1 MMFKRFR
8 SVVESG
14 RVHHLLTLILGLIFF
29 AHQAAAQAATDLRGV
44 VEDPSKAAVPGA
56 RLILI
61 NKATGENRTATS
73 DSNGRFLFEN
83 VLPGDY
89 TLNVQAEEFRAYV
102 KDVTIGAESL
112 EITVKMK
119 IAPEEQQ
126 ITVMGTQDRVRPE
139 DNADAV
145 KVNDQFIRELP
156 SESQDIVPL
165 LGNFLS
171 PGTLGAE
178 GVSLVVDGVEVN
190 ELDTPTWSIKD
201 VAVNQNPYSA
211 EFRRPGK
218 SRIEVTTRQ
227 PSRKYFHGGISYYA
241 HNSAMDARNFF
252 AQEKP
257 GLDRRLWEGGLSGP
271 LTGRAATFFLSG
283 SHLEDDREMV
293 VNAFTPAG
301 QVVKNVPTHQDRTN
315 LLGRLDIYPSK
326 VHTITVLYTF
336 NLQNGRNQGVSGLFL
351 PEQGNGDQ
359 EHLHR
364 VEISDQALVSGN
376 LLNVLRLLAK
386 RKTQSA
392 GAPADRPK
400 IVVNGAFT
408 GGPSSTFR
416 RDRETVAELDDTVSY
431 SRGMHTFR
439 FGGTSRAKILNIFDA
454 SNFAGTFEFA
464 SLADFNNQTPYVF
477 GMSQGQ
483 PNTSFVE
490 YEANGFFQAEL
501 RPRPEFSLLLGVRYD
516 WQSTLDDRKDFAPRI
531 SLAFAPGKQKTVFRA
546 GAGIFYDRLPGSV
559 IDRAMLFQGLRMQEV
574 VILDPPYPDPF
585 ATGANPPPSFFRVSP
600 GTRAPYLLD
609 ASLGIEQQLW
619 KGAQLTVEG
628 QTSRGV
634 HLFRSRNVNA
644 PLPLTGL
651 QPDPNFTNID
661 QAESSATLRGNALN
675 VSFRGQ
681 IGKRFHGMAQYTF
694 SHTINDASG
703 VFSLPANNYDLRPE
717 RGRADF
723 DRRHRFSF
731 FGTLNLPAG
740 FRFGAVLAVSTAPPF
755 NIKTGADDNHDSVAT
770 DRPAN
775 VGRDTGQGPDLL
787 QLDLRFGKSFRF
799 PRPANRER
807 TSRNLEFNVDAFN
820 VLNRTNF
827 NNFVGVQTSP
837 FFGRA
842 NSALPARLI
851 QLSVRY
857 HF

>member
-1 MMFKRFR
+1 M
-8 SVVESG
+8 
-14 RVHHLLTLILGLIFF
+14 
-29 AHQAAAQAATDLRGV
+29 
-44 VEDPSKAAVPGA
+44 
-56 RLILI
+56 
-61 NKATGENRTATS
+61 
-73 DSNGRFLFEN
+73 
-83 VLPGDY
+83 
-89 TLNVQAEEFRAYV
+89 
-102 KDVTIGAESL
+102 
-112 EITVKMK
+112 
-119 IAPEEQQ
+119 
-126 ITVMGTQDRVRPE
+126 
-139 DNADAV
+139 
-145 KVNDQFIRELP
+145 
-156 SESQDIVPL
+156 
-165 LGNFLS
+165 
-171 PGTLGAE
+171 
-178 GVSLVVDGVEVN
+178 
-190 ELDTPTWSIKD
+190 
-201 VAVNQNPYSA
+201 
-211 EFRRPGK
+211 
-218 SRIEVTTRQ
+218 
-227 PSRKYFHGGISYYA
+227 
-241 HNSAMDARNFF
+241 
-252 AQEKP
+252 
-257 GLDRRLWEGGLSGP
+257 
-271 LTGRAATFFLSG
+271 
-283 SHLEDDREMV
+283 
-293 VNAFTPAG
+293 
-301 QVVKNVPTHQDRTN
+301 
-315 LLGRLDIYPSK
+315 
-326 VHTITVLYTF
+326 
-336 NLQNGRNQGVSGLFL
+336 
-351 PEQGNGDQ
+351 
-359 EHLHR
+359 
-364 VEISDQALVSGN
+364 SDQAVVSGN
-376 LLNVLRLLAK
+376 LLNILRLVVK

-392 GAPADRPK
+392 GAPADMPK

-431 SRGMHTFR
+431 SRGMHTVR

-464 SLADFNNQTPYVF
+464 SLADFNNQMPYAF
-477 GMSQGQ
+477 RMNQGQ
-483 PNTSFVE
+483 PNASFVE
-490 YEANGFFQAEL
+490 YEANGFLQDEL
-501 RPRPEFSLLLGVRYD
+501 RLRPDFSLLLGARYD
-516 WQSTLDDRKDFAPRI
+516 WQSALDDRMDFAPRT

-628 QTSRGV
+628 QTFRGV

-651 QPDPNFTNID
+651 PPDPNFTSID

-755 NIKTGADDNHDSVAT
+755 NITTGADDNHDSVAT
-770 DRPAN
+770 DRPPG
-775 VGRDTGQGPDLL
+775 VGRNTGHGPNLL

-807 TSRNLEFNVDAFN
+807 TSRNLEFNVDVFN
-820 VLNRTNF
+820 VSNRTNF

>member
-1 MMFKRFR
+1 MMFKCFRF
-8 SVVESG
+8 VAGAGPFTQLLALMLVLMLF
-14 RVHHLLTLILGLIFF
+14 VH
-29 AHQAAAQAATDLRGV
+29 QVAAQGGTYLRGM
-44 VEDPSKAAVPGA
+44 VEDPSTAAVAGA
-56 RLILI
+56 ELTLI
-61 NKATGENRTATS
+61 NKATGETRTTES
-73 DSNGRFLFEN
+73 DDNGRFLFEN
-83 VLPGDY
+83 VAPGGY
-89 TLNVQAEEFRAYV
+89 ILKAQADEFRPFE
-102 KDVTIGAESL
+102 KDVTIGADSL
-112 EITVKMK
+112 EVSVKLK
-119 IAPEEQQ
+119 IASEEQQ
-126 ITVMGTQDRVRPE
+126 VTVTANQDRVLPE

-145 KVNDQFIRELP
+145 KVNDQLIRELP
-156 SESQDIVPL
+156 MESQDILSVL
-165 LGNFLS
+165 SNFLS
-171 PGTLGAE
+171 LATIGAE

-201 VAVNQNPYSA
+201 VVINQSPYSA

-227 PSRKYFHGGISYYA
+227 PSRRYFHGGISYYA
-241 HNSAMDARNFF
+241 RNSTLDARNFF
-252 AQEKP
+252 AQQKP
-257 GLDRRLWEGGLSGP
+257 DLDRRLWEGGLSGP
-271 LTGRAATFFLSG
+271 LVGRRATFFLSG
-283 SHLEDDREMV
+283 SHLEDDEEMV
-293 VNAFTPAG
+293 VNAFTPGG
-301 QVVKNVPTHQDRTN
+301 QVVKNVPTHLDRTN
-315 LLGRLDIYPSK
+315 LLGRLDFYPNK
-326 VHTITVLYTF
+326 VHKITALYTL
-336 NLQNGRNQGVSGLFL
+336 NLQFGSNQGVSGFLL
-351 PEQGNGDQ
+351 PEQGNGGQ

-364 VEISDQALVSGN
+364 IEISDQAVVSSN
-376 LLNVLRLLAK
+376 LLNILRLVAK

-392 GAPADRPK
+392 GAPADMPK

-431 SRGMHTFR
+431 SRGMHTLR

-454 SNFAGTFEFA
+454 SNFTGTFEFA

-477 GMSQGQ
+477 RMNEGQ
-483 PNTSFVE
+483 PNASFVE
-490 YEANGFFQAEL
+490 YEANGFFQDEL
-501 RPRPEFSLLLGVRYD
+501 RIRPDFSMLLGLRYD
-516 WQSTLDDRKDFAPRI
+516 WQSALDDRKDFAPRI

-559 IDRAMLFQGLRMQEV
+559 IDRAMLFQVLRMKEV

-585 ATGANPPPSFFRVSP
+585 ATGANPPPSFFRISP

-619 KGAQLTVEG
+619 KAAQLTVEG
-628 QTSRGV
+628 QSLRGV

-651 QPDPNFTNID
+651 PPDPNFTNID
-661 QAESSATLRGNALN
+661 QLESSATLRGNALN

-694 SHTINDASG
+694 SHMINDVSG

-717 RGRADF
+717 QSRAEF

-731 FGTLNLPAG
+731 VGSLNLPAG
-740 FRFGAVLAVSTAPPF
+740 FRFGAVLAVSTGPPF
-755 NIKTGADDNHDSVAT
+755 NITTGADNNHDSVAT
-770 DRPAN
+770 DRPAG
-775 VGRDTGQGPDLL
+775 VGRNTGQGPDLL
-787 QLDLRFGKSFRF
+787 QLDLRFGKSLRF

-820 VLNRTNF
+820 ILNRTNF
-827 NNFVGVQTSP
+827 NNFVGVQSSP

-842 NSALPARLI
+842 NSALPPRLV

>member
-1 MMFKRFR
+1 MFKSFRFAVGTG
-8 SVVESG
+8 SFG
-14 RVHHLLTLILGLIFF
+14 HILALIF
-29 AHQAAAQAATDLRGV
+29 ALVLLPNQAAAQSATYLRGV
-44 VEDPSKAAVPGA
+44 VEDPSRAAVPGA
-56 RLILI
+56 RLILM
-61 NKATGENRTATS
+61 NKATGENRTAIS
-73 DSNGRFLFEN
+73 DSNGHFIFEN
-83 VLPGDY
+83 VPPGDY

-126 ITVMGTQDRVRPE
+126 ITVMGTQDRVLPQE
-139 DNADAV
+139 NADAV
-145 KVNDQFIRELP
+145 KVNDRLIRELP
-156 SESQDIVPL
+156 TESQDIVSL
-165 LGNFLS
+165 LSNFLS
-171 PGTLGAE
+171 PGAMGAE

-190 ELDTPTWSIKD
+190 ELDAPTWSIRD
-201 VAVNQNPYSA
+201 VTINQNPYSA

-227 PSRKYFHGGISYYA
+227 PSRRYFHGGISYYA
-241 HNSAMDARNFF
+241 RNSAMDARNFF

-271 LTGRAATFFLSG
+271 LAGRAVTFFLSG
-283 SHLEDDREMV
+283 SQLEDDRDMV
-293 VNAFTPAG
+293 VNAFTPTG

-326 VHTITVLYTF
+326 VHTITMLYTL
-336 NLQNGRNQGVSGLFL
+336 NLQNGRNQGVSGFFL
-351 PEQGNGDQ
+351 PDQGNGGQ

-364 VEISDQALVSGN
+364 IEMSDQAVVSGN
-376 LLNVLRLLAK
+376 LLNILRLVVK

-392 GAPADRPK
+392 GAPADMPK

-431 SRGMHTFR
+431 SRGMHTVR

-464 SLADFNNQTPYVF
+464 SLADFNNQMPYVF
-477 GMSQGQ
+477 RMNQGQ
-483 PNTSFVE
+483 PNASFVE
-490 YEANGFFQAEL
+490 YETNGFFQDEL
-501 RPRPEFSLLLGVRYD
+501 RLRPDFSLLLGVRYD
-516 WQSTLDDRKDFAPRI
+516 WQSALDDRKDFAPRI
-531 SLAFAPGKQKTVFRA
+531 ALAFAPGKQKTVLRA
-546 GAGIFYDRLPGSV
+546 GAGMFYDRLPGSV
-559 IDRAMLFQGLRMQEV
+559 IDRAMLFQAIRMQEA

-585 ATGANPPPSFFRVSP
+585 ATGANPPPSFFRISP

-628 QTSRGV
+628 QTLRGV

-651 QPDPNFTNID
+651 PPDPNFTNID
-661 QAESSATLRGNALN
+661 QLESSATLEGNAFN

-694 SHTINDASG
+694 SHTINDTSG

-731 FGTLNLPAG
+731 FGTLTLPAG
-740 FRFGAVLAVSTAPPF
+740 FRLGAVLAVSTAPPV
-755 NIKTGADDNHDSVAT
+755 NITTGADSNHDSVAT

-775 VGRDTGQGPDLL
+775 VGRNTGQGPDLL

>member
-1 MMFKRFR
+1 MFKRFR
-8 SVVESG
+8 FVVGTSSFG
-14 RVHHLLTLILGLIFF
+14 HILTLILGLVLIPN
-29 AHQAAAQAATDLRGV
+29 QAAAQSATYLGGV
-44 VEDPSKAAVPGA
+44 VEDPSRAAVPGA
-56 RLILI
+56 KLILI
-61 NKATGENRTATS
+61 NKATGENRTAIS
-73 DSNGRFLFEN
+73 DSDGRFLFEN
-83 VLPGDY
+83 VHPGDY
-89 TLNVQAEEFRAYV
+89 TLNAQAEEFRAYV
-102 KDVTIGAESL
+102 MDVIVGTESL

-126 ITVMGTQDRVRPE
+126 ITVTGTQDRVLPQ

-145 KVNDQFIRELP
+145 KVNDQLIRELP
-156 SESQDIVPL
+156 TESQDIVPL
-165 LGNFLS
+165 LSNFLS
-171 PGTLGAE
+171 PGTMGAE

-190 ELDTPTWSIKD
+190 ELDAPAWSIKD
-201 VAVNQNPYSA
+201 VTINQNPYSA

-227 PSRKYFHGGISYYA
+227 PSRRYFHGGISYYA
-241 HNSAMDARNFF
+241 RNSAMDARNFF

-271 LTGRAATFFLSG
+271 LAGRAATFFLSG
-283 SHLEDDREMV
+283 SHLEDDRDMV

-301 QVVKNVPTHQDRTN
+301 QVVRNAPTHQDRTN

-326 VHTITVLYTF
+326 VHTITALYTL
-336 NLQNGRNQGVSGLFL
+336 NLQSGRNQGVSGFFL
-351 PEQGNGDQ
+351 PEQGNGDHEQ
-359 EHLHR
+359 LHR
-364 VEISDQALVSGN
+364 IEMSDQAVVSGN
-376 LLNVLRLLAK
+376 LLNVLRLVVK
-386 RKTQSA
+386 RKTQRA
-392 GAPADRPK
+392 GAPADTPK

-408 GGPSSTFR
+408 GGPSSSFR

-439 FGGTSRAKILNIFDA
+439 FGGTSRAKILNVFDA

-477 GMSQGQ
+477 RMNQGQ
-483 PNTSFVE
+483 PNASFVVH
-490 YEANGFFQAEL
+490 EANGFFQDEL
-501 RPRPEFSLLLGVRYD
+501 RLRPDFSLLLGVRYD
-516 WQSTLDDRKDFAPRI
+516 WQSALDDRTDFAPRI

-559 IDRAMLFQGLRMQEV
+559 IDRDMLFQGLRMQEV
-574 VILDPPYPDPF
+574 VILNPPYPDPF
-585 ATGANPPPSFFRVSP
+585 ATAANPPPSFFRVSP

-609 ASLGIEQQLW
+609 ATLGIEQQLW

-628 QTSRGV
+628 QALRGV

-651 QPDPNFTNID
+651 PPDPNFTSID
-661 QAESSATLRGNALN
+661 QVESSATLRGNALN

-681 IGKRFHGMAQYTF
+681 IGKHFQGMAQYTF
-694 SHTINDASG
+694 SHTINDTSG

-731 FGTLNLPAG
+731 FGSLNLPAG

-755 NIKTGADDNHDSVAT
+755 NITTGADDNQDSVAT

-775 VGRDTGQGPDLL
+775 VARNTGQGPDLL

-807 TSRNLEFNVDAFN
+807 PSRNLEFNVDAFN

-837 FFGRA
+837 FFGGA

>member
-1 MMFKRFR
+1 MFERFR
-8 SVVESG
+8 SVLESDPV
-14 RVHHLLTLILGLIFF
+14 RHLLVLILGLTCF
-29 AHQAAAQAATDLRGV
+29 AHQAAAQAVTSLRGV
-44 VEDPSKAAVPGA
+44 VKDPSSAAVPGA
-56 RLILI
+56 NLILI
-61 NKATGENRTATS
+61 NKATGENRTEIS
-73 DSNGRFLFEN
+73 DSNGRFIFEN

-89 TLNVQAEEFRAYV
+89 TLRAQAEEFRIHET
-102 KDVTIGAESL
+102 DITIGAESL
-112 EITVKMK
+112 EIIVKMK

-126 ITVMGTQDRVRPE
+126 ITVMGTQDHVLPQN
-139 DNADAV
+139 NADAV
-145 KVNDQFIRELP
+145 KVNDRLIRELP
-156 SESQDIVPL
+156 TESQDIVPL
-165 LGNFLS
+165 LSNFLS
-171 PGTLGAE
+171 PGAVGAE

-201 VAVNQNPYSA
+201 VTINQNPYSA

-227 PSRKYFHGGISYYA
+227 PSRRYFHGGISYYA
-241 HNSAMDARNFF
+241 RNSALDARNFF
-252 AQEKP
+252 ALEKP
-257 GLDRRLWEGGLSGP
+257 DLNRRLWEGGLSGP
-271 LTGRAATFFLSG
+271 LAGRAATFFLSG
-283 SHLEDDREMV
+283 SHLEDDRDMV
-293 VNAFTPAG
+293 VNAFTPTG

-315 LLGRLDIYPSK
+315 LLGRLDIYANK
-326 VHTITVLYTF
+326 VHTITALYTF
-336 NLQNGRNQGVSGLFL
+336 NLQNGRNQGVSGFFL
-351 PEQGNGDQ
+351 PEQGSAGQ

-364 VEISDQALVSGN
+364 IEMSDQAVVSGN
-376 LLNVLRLLAK
+376 LLNILRLVVK

-392 GAPADRPK
+392 GAPADMPK

-408 GGPSSTFR
+408 DGPSSTFR

-439 FGGTSRAKILNIFDA
+439 FGGTSRAKILNIFGA

-464 SLADFNNQTPYVF
+464 SLADFNNQVPYVF
-477 GMSQGQ
+477 RMNQGQ
-483 PNTSFVE
+483 PNASFVE
-490 YEANGFFQAEL
+490 YEANGFLQDEL
-501 RPRPEFSLLLGVRYD
+501 RLRPDFSLLLGLRYD
-516 WQSTLDDRKDFAPRI
+516 WQSALDDRKDFAPRI
-531 SLAFAPGKQKTVFRA
+531 ALAFAPGKQKTVLRA
-546 GAGIFYDRLPGSV
+546 GAGMFYDRLPESA
-559 IDRAMLFQGLRMQEV
+559 IERAALFEGLRMQEV
-574 VILDPPYPDPF
+574 VILNPPYPDPF
-585 ATGANPPPSFFRVSP
+585 ATGANPPPSFFRLTP
-600 GTRAPYLLD
+600 NIRAPYLLD
-609 ASLGIEQQLW
+609 ATLGIEQQLW
-619 KGAQLTVEG
+619 RGVELTVEG
-628 QTSRGV
+628 QTLRAV
-634 HLFRSRNVNA
+634 HLLRSRNVNA

-651 QPDPNFTNID
+651 PPDPNFTNID
-661 QAESSATLRGNALN
+661 QLESSATLRGNALN

-694 SHTINDASG
+694 SHTINDTSG
-703 VFSLPANNYDLRPE
+703 VLSLPANNYDLRPE

-731 FGTLNLPAG
+731 FGSLNLPAG
-740 FRFGAVLAVSTAPPF
+740 FRLGAVLAVSTAAPF
-755 NIKTGADDNHDSVAT
+755 NITTGADDNHDSVAT
-770 DRPAN
+770 DRPPSL
-775 VGRDTGQGPDLL
+775 GRNTGQGPDLL